1 MAVNMDFGPDIYRKT
16 NPVRDYVAAYY
27 KDGQVVLIERQTT
40 LSGITSDLFNQG
52 IVPRVGGKFA
62 RGYIGD
68 DGTPYVEGNN
78 PTPRTHTTERLQQ
91 G

>member
-1 MAVNMDFGPDIYRKT
+1 MAVSMDVELGGYQEAP
-16 NPVRDYVAAYY
+16 PVRDYVAAYY